1 MICITSPTP
10 TPKIMTRREIFC
22 PVMGVVS
29 VHAWCIMLLGY
40 YSIQFS
46 KNTHTISEIMTRRE
60 IQ

>member
-1 MICITSPTP
+1 
-10 TPKIMTRREIFC
+10 MTRREIFC

-46 KNTHTISEIMTRRE
+46 KNTHIISEIMTRRE